1 MGGREFL
8 EFFLVKEENFT
19 VGFEVTAVGGDSVT
33 EGGFVGGTGAEG
45 EGDGEA
51 IAGLGNL
58 GGVVAEAIPCQG
70 RPYSI
75 EVRLPGLSVVI
86 FRRSSAKTKK

>member
-1 MGGREFL
+1 MGAAGRDGGGGIAGEGALRGREFL
-8 EFFLVKEENFT
+8 EFFVVEEENFT
-19 VGFEVTAVGGDSVT
+19 VGLEVTAVGGDSVT

-58 GGVVAEAIPCQG
+58 GGDLGDAEMSGVFFEVG
-70 RPYSI
+70 R
-75 EVRLPGLSVVI
+75 
-86 FRRSSAKTKK
+86 

>member
-1 MGGREFL
+1 MGAAGRDGGGGIAGEGALGGREFL

-58 GGVVAEAIPCQG
+58 GGDLGDAEMSGVFFEVG
-70 RPYSI
+70 R
-75 EVRLPGLSVVI
+75 
-86 FRRSSAKTKK
+86 

>member
-1 MGGREFL
+1 LGAAGRDGGGGIAGEGALGGREFL

-19 VGFEVTAVGGDSVT
+19 VGFEVTAVGGDSGT

-58 GGVVAEAIPCQG
+58 GGDLGDAEMSGVFFEVG
-70 RPYSI
+70 R
-75 EVRLPGLSVVI
+75 
-86 FRRSSAKTKK
+86 

>member
-1 MGGREFL
+1 MRGREFL
-8 EFFLVKEENFT
+8 EFFVVEEENFT

-58 GGVVAEAIPCQG
+58 GGDLGDAEMSGVFFEVG
-70 RPYSI
+70 R
-75 EVRLPGLSVVI
+75 
-86 FRRSSAKTKK
+86 